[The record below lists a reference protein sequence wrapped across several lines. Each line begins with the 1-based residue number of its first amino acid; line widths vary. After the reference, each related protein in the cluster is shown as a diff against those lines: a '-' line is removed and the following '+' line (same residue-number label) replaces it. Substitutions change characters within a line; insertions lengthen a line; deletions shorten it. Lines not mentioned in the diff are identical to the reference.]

1 MTRNE
6 ILGEILQRW
15 CYGNKEYIKPA
26 YAELCKT
33 DALAR
38 RKVWHSTYVDKDFI
52 FSGLD
57 SVINYLQDLKKEGY
71 TCLEE
76 QWNGYNNFS
85 ICASKYEDETDNEYY
100 DRLREHLYRIIKER
114 IKVETQNKGKAAR
127 IAELKAELKRL
138 EGES

>member
-15 CYGNKEYIKPA
+15 CYGDEEYIKPA

-52 FSGLD
+52 FSGID
-57 SVINYLQDLKKEGY
+57 SVICYLQTLKEEGY
-71 TCLEE
+71 TCIEE
-76 QWNGYNNFS
+76 KYNRGVYE
-85 ICASKYEDETDNEYY
+85 IVVSKYEEETDDEYY
-100 DRLREHLYRIIKER
+100 SRLIDTLYRTIEQQIEL
-114 IKVETQNKGKAAR
+114 ETQSNTKAAR

-138 EGES
+138 ENE

>member
-1 MTRNE
+1 MTKNE

-15 CYGNKEYIKPA
+15 CYGNEEYIKPA

-52 FSGLD
+52 FSGID
-57 SVINYLQDLKKEGY
+57 SVIYYLQNLKKEGY

-76 QWNGYNNFS
+76 AWDGYENYD
-85 ICASKYEDETDNEYY
+85 IEASKYEDETDDEYY
-100 DRLREHLYRIIKER
+100 IRLKDHLYRIIRER

-138 EGES
+138 ESE

>member
-15 CYGNKEYIKPA
+15 CYGNEEYIKPA
-26 YAELCKT
+26 YKELCKT

-38 RKVWHSTYVDKDFI
+38 RKIWHSTYVNEDFI
-52 FSGLD
+52 FSRID
-57 SVINYLQDLKKEGY
+57 SVIDYLQELKKEGY
-71 TCLEE
+71 TCLEQ
-76 QWNGYNNFS
+76 QWDGYDNFS
-85 ICASKYEDETDNEYY
+85 IGASKYEDETDDEYY
-100 DRLREHLYRIIKER
+100 TRLKDHLHRIIRER

-138 EGES
+138 ESE